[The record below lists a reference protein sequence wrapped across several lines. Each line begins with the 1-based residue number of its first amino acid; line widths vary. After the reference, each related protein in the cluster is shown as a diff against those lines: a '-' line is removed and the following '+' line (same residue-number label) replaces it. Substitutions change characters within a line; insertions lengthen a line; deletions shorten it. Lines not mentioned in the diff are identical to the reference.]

1 MGYRLHVGVLRSASG
16 SARGLKWSVT
26 IFRGAMLF
34 STTWL
39 VMKAYNISEFRGKGT
54 PLLIG
59 GILLAFDFL
68 RSCCQIVGNLRGW
81 FGGQRLRL
89 GGLVPPRSYVG
100 SLVATIHVVN
110 SYETMSRL

>member
-1 MGYRLHVGVLRSASG
+1 MDYRLHVGVLRSASG
-16 SARGLKWSVT
+16 SAWGLKWSVT
-26 IFRGAMLF
+26 RFRGAM
-34 STTWL
+34 WL

-59 GILLAFDFL
+59 GILLAFHFL

-100 SLVATIHVVN
+100 SLVATIHVVS
-110 SYETMSRL
+110 SY